1 MVVICEYVLISV
13 GVHNNLVLFNYVHGL
28 QEPSVSLVEAKMGRR
43 LEGSV
48 IKCNDPRGINTG
60 SH

>member
-43 LEGSV
+43 LEGCDQV
-48 IKCNDPRGINTG
+48 
-60 SH
+60 